1 MAMNMMRSQSSLNI
15 AAPPPSPTP
24 SAPPSPIPRAAGSRS
39 AANQI
44 LAEFLEKSLQVPEL
58 ALREP
63 HSQRVP
69 EEINLRSL
77 VLGENYWLDRVMK
90 SAREFGAFRIRC
102 HGISAEELRALVRET
117 ERVFGILEERDT
129 GYRRDIGRR
138 NDNKE
143 EIVWV
148 RSGKERMEWAREYI
162 GPELFRSFSEKVED
176 VASKLD
182 AIAQLL
188 GQVFVQQL
196 GRQLGKMC
204 QEQSVLSIY
213 RYNHNNIMSEQSPSP
228 SERHHNHS
236 CNQVLSL
243 HLPFRQCKY
252 WVETTQSPFSF
263 NAGPDVI
270 VVTVGKQL
278 EEWSMGEFKSVYG
291 EMIHPPDLKASY
303 SLELKC
309 SSLNLKQSFS
319 KTQKKISIVD
329 QILIGLVIA
338 VLYHIFKFLWS

>member
-1 MAMNMMRSQSSLNI
+1 MKKKSAFPINQPGHNHQSIAMNMMRSQSSLNI

-162 GPELFRSFSEKVED
+162 GPELFRSF
-176 VASKLD
+176 
-182 AIAQLL
+182 
-188 GQVFVQQL
+188 
-196 GRQLGKMC
+196 R
-204 QEQSVLSIY
+204 
-213 RYNHNNIMSEQSPSP
+213 
-228 SERHHNHS
+228 
-236 CNQVLSL
+236 
-243 HLPFRQCKY
+243 
-252 WVETTQSPFSF
+252 
-263 NAGPDVI
+263 
-270 VVTVGKQL
+270 
-278 EEWSMGEFKSVYG
+278 
-291 EMIHPPDLKASY
+291 
-303 SLELKC
+303 
-309 SSLNLKQSFS
+309 
-319 KTQKKISIVD
+319 
-329 QILIGLVIA
+329 
-338 VLYHIFKFLWS
+338 